1 MSLTGRVKICGITR
15 AEDAEAAVR
24 CGAVA
29 IGFVFWPTSP
39 RVVQAD
45 TARAIGDRL
54 PPFVARVGVFVN
66 AAPDL
71 VDRTARLAGLDVV
84 QLHGDEA
91 VADYLP
97 IGRRLIKA
105 VTLESEAD
113 VDKAAALPDA
123 VLPLVDA
130 RDPVR
135 RGGTGSTAEWKW
147 AASLAA
153 RRNIVLAGGLDA
165 GNVRSALLQVRP
177 WAIDV
182 SSGVELSPGIKSAAR
197 REALF
202 DAGVASRRGRE

>member
-15 AEDAEAAVR
+15 VEDAEAAVR

-29 IGFVFWPTSP
+29 VGFVFWPTSP
-39 RVVQAD
+39 RVVQPE

-66 AAPDL
+66 APPDL
-71 VDRTARLAGLDVV
+71 VDWTARLAGLDVV

-97 IGRRLIKA
+97 LGRRLIKS
-105 VTLESEAD
+105 VTLESDAD
-113 VDKAAALPDA
+113 VDTAAALPDT

-135 RGGTGSTAEWKW
+135 RGGTGTTADWRW
-147 AASLAA
+147 AERLAA
-153 RRNIVLAGGLDA
+153 RRNILLAGGLDA
-165 GNVRSALLQVRP
+165 GNVRSALLHVRP

-197 REALF
+197 LGALF
-202 DAGVASRRGRE
+202 DAVDASRRERV